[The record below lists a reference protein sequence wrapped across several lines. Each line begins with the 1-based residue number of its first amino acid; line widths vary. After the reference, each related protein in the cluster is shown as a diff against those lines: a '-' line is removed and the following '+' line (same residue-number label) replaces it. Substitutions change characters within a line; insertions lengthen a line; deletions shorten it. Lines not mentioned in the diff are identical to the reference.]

1 VRKRIERP
9 EISTEERT
17 PLVRGLLEII
27 EQLAEQVHGREE
39 EIGRLK
45 DEIAVLKGEK
55 KGPRFKPSKLE
66 EQAGKEQ
73 GERGGNGQARR
84 KGARPRS

>member
-1 VRKRIERP
+1 MWHAYIMRKHIERP

-39 EIGRLK
+39 EIGR
-45 DEIAVLKGEK
+45 
-55 KGPRFKPSKLE
+55 
-66 EQAGKEQ
+66 
-73 GERGGNGQARR
+73 
-84 KGARPRS
+84 